1 MNTAPA
7 RLETF
12 GKRVSTP
19 SLVFLLLSLLFL
31 GACGDLEETPATLET
46 TGLGEALEAE
56 NAQIRT
62 NFVRQSSADASAGR
76 YLTQATWADNTRNPK
91 EEAVL
96 SFTVPSK
103 KRYTLW
109 ARLYGVSNDQDAVY
123 LGFDGELL
131 RRYPEAHGRYEWVEV
146 STKELTSGSHRV
158 SIGHAEAG
166 ARIDMMVV
174 SGESLSNDMLDSFVN
189 ARAGAPSSAP
199 SQAHRYD
206 ILKELNGF
214 GEDTTGGKGGSVVE
228 VTNLNDSG
236 SGSLRDAMGKS
247 GRKWIVFRRG
257 LSGQINLKKPLKVDS
272 NTTVDGRGAN
282 ITITGY
288 PLEVD
293 GRTEK
298 RVGNNVIIMY
308 LKFKDS
314 VDDAI
319 CIRDGA
325 KDVWVHRNSFEWT
338 RDGQVDIITGATD
351 ITLSWNHFSDHLKSV
366 LIGSGRD
373 SGGER
378 VTLHHNYFSG
388 IDERTPRTRS
398 RVHFYNN
405 YVRGWRWDPVYAS
418 DGGHIYSEA
427 NVYTPSGRKR
437 VSAYASSNRGYV
449 KSVNDRLEDGAYFQ
463 TTGSDRVFRPS
474 SYYSYRAETAGS
486 SLKSKVAD
494 GAGWRSVSRP

>member
-1 MNTAPA
+1 M
-7 RLETF
+7 
-12 GKRVSTP
+12 
-19 SLVFLLLSLLFL
+19 
-31 GACGDLEETPATLET
+31 LET

-56 NAQIRT
+56 NARLET
-62 NFVRQSSADASAGR
+62 NFVRQGSADASAGR
-76 YLTQATWADNTRNPK
+76 YITQAAWAENTSKPQ
-91 EEAVL
+91 EEATL
-96 SFTVPSK
+96 DFTVPSK

-109 ARLYGVSNDQDAVY
+109 ARLYGPSEDQDAVY
-123 LGFDGELL
+123 MGFDGKLL
-131 RRYPEAHGRYEWVEV
+131 RRYAEAHGEYEWVKV
-146 STKELTSGSHRV
+146 DTRELAAGSHRV

-174 SGESLSNDMLDSFVN
+174 SSESLSDDMLDSFVN
-189 ARAGAPSSAP
+189 ARTNAPKSEVPTS
-199 SQAHRYD
+199 AHRHD
-206 ILKELNGF
+206 ILEELNGF
-214 GEDTTGGKGGSVVE
+214 GEDTTGGKGGRVVE

-236 SGSLRDAMGKS
+236 SGSLRDAMDKS
-247 GRKWIVFRRG
+247 GRKWIVFKRG
-257 LSGQINLKKPLKVDS
+257 LSGQIKLRKPLKVDS

-351 ITLSWNHFSDHLKSV
+351 ITLSWNRFSNHAKSV
-366 LIGSGRD
+366 LVGSGRD
-373 SGGER
+373 SGSER
-378 VTLHHNYFSG
+378 VTLHHNYFTGNS
-388 IDERTPRTRS
+388 ERMPRTRS

-427 NVYTPSGRKR
+427 NVYTPSSRKR

-474 SYYSYRAETAGS
+474 SYYSYKAETAGS
-486 SLKSKVAD
+486 SLKSKVAE